1 MTFILLLLT
10 ACGDKDTA
18 LDPTHDADI
27 QPIRNASCGVGCHT
41 EGSASGDLSL
51 DDGYATTVG
60 VESTVAGL
68 NLVEPG
74 DLDNSYLWL
83 KIEGSHE
90 GVGGEGSSMPLGESL
105 SDPDEA
111 LIRAWILD
119 GAPQ

>member
-1 MTFILLLLT
+1 MLGLLLMF

-27 QPIRNASCGVGCHT
+27 QPIWEASCGVGCHT
-41 EGSASGDLSL
+41 GGSASGDLAL
-51 DDGYATTVG
+51 DDGYAATVG
-60 VESTVAGL
+60 VESTVAGVK
-68 NLVEPG
+68 LVEPG

-83 KIEGSHE
+83 KIDGTHE
-90 GVGGEGSSMPLGESL
+90 DIGGEGSSMPLGERL

-111 LIRAWILD
+111 LVRAWILD